1 MNRIQTP
8 IFELKNIRVNY
19 GNNTALKIGNFK
31 FHRGTVYGIS
41 GPIGCGKSTFL
52 NLLSGRIFPTEGEIL
67 YEKDPYKKNWAGK
80 IKLPDDIIICDTKT
94 VLSSISV
101 MQFLNS
107 RFDDRVQELK
117 KQYYSNNTRS
127 QEWKTAIKMLSKGQL
142 QRLALISSIE
152 SDPKVLIID
161 DYGSH
166 LDHETLK
173 DFNKKLSHVARA
185 RGATIILA
193 SSHPKE
199 TISCLSV
206 LLSLDNGHLSKVRS
220 FKRQDQRKS
229 KS

>member
-19 GNNTALKIGNFK
+19 GDKNALKIGNFK
-31 FHRGTVYGIS
+31 FHRGTVYGIA

-52 NLLSGRIFPTEGEIL
+52 NLLSGNIFPTEGEIL
-67 YEKDPYKKNWAGK
+67 YEQDPYKKNWAGK
-80 IKLPDDIIICDTKT
+80 IKLPDDIIICNNKI

-101 MQFLNS
+101 MQFLNN
-107 RFDDRVQELK
+107 RFGDRAQELK

-127 QEWKTAIKMLSKGQL
+127 QEWKTSIKMLSRGQL
-142 QRLALISSIE
+142 QKLTLIFSIE

-185 RGATIILA
+185 RGVTIVLA
-193 SSHPKE
+193 SSRPKE
-199 TISCLSV
+199 ITSCLSV

-220 FKRQDQRKS
+220 FKRQDQRKP

>member
-31 FHRGTVYGIS
+31 FHRGTVYGIA
-41 GPIGCGKSTFL
+41 GPIGCGKSTLL

-67 YEKDPYKKNWAGK
+67 YEKDVYKKNWAGK
-80 IKLPDDIIICDTKT
+80 IKLPDDIRICDTKT

-127 QEWKTAIKMLSKGQL
+127 QEWKTAIKMLSRGQL
-142 QRLALISSIE
+142 ERLALISSIE

-185 RGATIILA
+185 RGVTIILA

>member
-1 MNRIQTP
+1 MLLTFVR
-8 IFELKNIRVNY
+8 NITLLVFFILNF
-19 GNNTALKIGNFK
+19 TALG
-31 FHRGTVYGIS
+31 
-41 GPIGCGKSTFL
+41 L
-52 NLLSGRIFPTEGEIL
+52 A
-67 YEKDPYKKNWAGK
+67 KNQNYVEHEHVS
-80 IKLPDDIIICDTKT
+80 IK
-94 VLSSISV
+94 
-101 MQFLNS
+101 
-107 RFDDRVQELK
+107 
-117 KQYYSNNTRS
+117 
-127 QEWKTAIKMLSKGQL
+127 
-142 QRLALISSIE
+142 LISSIE

-185 RGATIILA
+185 RGVTIVLA

-199 TISCLSV
+199 ITSCLSV

>member
-19 GNNTALKIGNFK
+19 GDKNALKIGNFK
-31 FHRGTVYGIS
+31 FHRGTVYGIA

-52 NLLSGRIFPTEGEIL
+52 NLLSGNIFPTEGEIL
-67 YEKDPYKKNWAGK
+67 YEQDPYKKNWAGK
-80 IKLPDDIIICDTKT
+80 IKLPDDIIICNNKT

-101 MQFLNS
+101 MQFLNN
-107 RFDDRVQELK
+107 RFGDRAQELK

-127 QEWKTAIKMLSKGQL
+127 QEWKTSIKMLSIGQL
-142 QRLALISSIE
+142 QKLTLICSIE

-185 RGATIILA
+185 RGVTIVLA
-193 SSHPKE
+193 SSRPKE
-199 TISCLSV
+199 ITSCLSV

-220 FKRQDQRKS
+220 FKRQDQRKP